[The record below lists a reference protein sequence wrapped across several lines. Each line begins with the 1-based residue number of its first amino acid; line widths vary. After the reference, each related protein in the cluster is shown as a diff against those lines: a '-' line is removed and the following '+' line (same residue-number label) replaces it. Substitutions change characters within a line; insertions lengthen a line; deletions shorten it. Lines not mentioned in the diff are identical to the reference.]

1 MQRFSQSS
9 SLRLLSYGR
18 TLRQSTNQESRPP
31 LKSKNNNLA
40 VIQNNLTSNLFSK
53 RVDSLSRSLFAWPL
67 AVLNA
72 DYRHIKV
79 VNGMDAYFFVRFLR
93 MMCRVFFP
101 IWLISWA
108 ILLPSTSVKTKVPP
122 HSGLDKFVFGNIEKG
137 KTNRYG
143 AHLILVWLFTSEF
156 AIVFVYVY
164 MHLTWPKF
172 GFGTT
177 FTWRWSISSKYANSI
192 SFLLDMRYPLKPGLS
207 SSRAFLPSTAMK
219 KN

>member
-1 MQRFSQSS
+1 M
-9 SLRLLSYGR
+9 
-18 TLRQSTNQESRPP
+18 
-31 LKSKNNNLA
+31 K
-40 VIQNNLTSNLFSK
+40 
-53 RVDSLSRSLFAWPL
+53 
-67 AVLNA
+67 A

-93 MMCRVFFP
+93 TMCRVFFP

-108 ILLPSTSVKTKVPP
+108 ILLPSTSVKTQVPS

-156 AIVFVYVY
+156 AISFPRTYV
-164 MHLTWPKF
+164 HLTWPKF

-177 FTWRWSISSKYANSI
+177 STWRWDIPSEFVNNI
-192 SFLLDMRYPLKPGLS
+192 SFLLGMRYPLKPRLS